1 MCVISR
7 WINISCNKNPNQ
19 PWHLYN
25 LFRVPPNR
33 YHACKKKLRSLLYL
47 SCYCCMACSLV
58 RPRTIRTVQY
68 CIVFFR
74 NCLQLAIYVSLYSKI
89 GSSGCVVTKEG
100 AEVLV
105 PEPDP
110 VRICH
115 FVSNLHRWSS
125 GKHIIGQVALFIF
138 LIICSKFK
146 LLKSTTTSWQ
156 YLHFMST
163 I

>member
-100 AEVLV
+100 AEV
-105 PEPDP
+105 PG
-110 VRICH
+110 
-115 FVSNLHRWSS
+115 SNLS
-125 GKHIIGQVALFIF
+125 F
-138 LIICSKFK
+138 CFK
-146 LLKSTTTSWQ
+146 LAQMKQWQ
-156 YLHFMST
+156 TYYRASCTFYISNNLFQ